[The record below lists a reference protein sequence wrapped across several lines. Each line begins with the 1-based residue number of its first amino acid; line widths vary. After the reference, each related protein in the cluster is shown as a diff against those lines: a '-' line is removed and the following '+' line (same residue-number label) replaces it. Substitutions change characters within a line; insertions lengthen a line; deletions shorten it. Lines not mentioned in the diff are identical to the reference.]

1 LVDAIKNDMVS
12 QLSLEQERDLYCYGY
27 QGSKEK
33 QVKRIILTRPARQR
47 ILVFFLAYEEKLIPC
62 HNDAFYAAQ

>member
-1 LVDAIKNDMVS
+1 LVDAIKNDMVFAVVPGTGKS
-12 QLSLEQERDLYCYGY
+12 TISYGY

-47 ILVFFLAYEEKLIPC
+47 ILVFFLGI
-62 HNDAFYAAQ
+62 